1 MGKGQ
6 NKGGH
11 AHLRACVHRRYLP
24 IRPIAIERAGIPHWN
39 DSFEGSVMDETDCMG
54 VVQVYVAIPEV
65 ATSQ

>member
-24 IRPIAIERAGIPHWN
+24 IERAVIPHWN